1 MEQTYHLSSEIG
13 TELLARSK
21 AAALAVKIEKEEGNV
36 TLDFMNVMFVSR
48 SFADEL
54 CNINDAFKNRISFV
68 NMSKDIEDM
77 INTVAEIRTRGREK
91 GHNPARFLDF
101 DDVESLSEFM
111 AESC

>member
-21 AAALAVKIEKEEGNV
+21 AAALAKRIYGETGNV
-36 TLDFMNVMFVSR
+36 IFDFMNVMFISR

-54 CNINDAFKNRISFV
+54 CNIVDTFKGRISFA
-68 NMSKDIEDM
+68 NMSQDIEDM
-77 INTVAEIRTRGREK
+77 ISAVTEGRIRGREK
-91 GHNPARFLDF
+91 GRRPARFLEF